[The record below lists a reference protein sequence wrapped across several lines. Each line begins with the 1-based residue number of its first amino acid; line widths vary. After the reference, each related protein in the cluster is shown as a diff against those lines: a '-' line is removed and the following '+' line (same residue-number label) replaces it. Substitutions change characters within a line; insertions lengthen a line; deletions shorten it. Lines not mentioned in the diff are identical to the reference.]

1 MIRSATPPV
10 TTLTV
15 FSFAP
20 RMRAWAFVQMGL
32 ARPLLRSVPGMRFRK
47 LLGTGR
53 GIGFTLRPDWGRYA
67 LLAVWDSEEDAGV
80 FLRSSRFM
88 ERYRRRAM
96 HEWTTILKTIS
107 AHGAWDGLNPFLP
120 SGASSDDGRVGVLTR
135 ATIRPGRLRPF
146 WKMVAPIS
154 EALERAEGLEC
165 SIGIG
170 EIPFI
175 RQATLSIWSDH
186 DAMKRFAY
194 ADPVHRGVVERT
206 RAESWYAEELFARFA
221 VIHVSGQLR

>member
-1 MIRSATPPV
+1 MIRSVPGPV

-20 RMRAWAFVQMGL
+20 RMRAWAFAQMGL
-32 ARPLLRSVPGMRFRK
+32 ARPLLRSVPGMRFHK

-67 LLAVWDSEEDAGV
+67 LLGVWDSEEDARA

-88 ERYRRRAM
+88 ERYRRCAM
-96 HEWTTILKTIS
+96 REWTTILETIS
-107 AHGAWDGLNPFLP
+107 AHGAWDGVNPFLP
-120 SGASSDDGRVGVLTR
+120 SGRSDADGRVGVLTR

-154 EALERAEGLEC
+154 EALGRAEGLEY

-170 EIPFI
+170 EVPFI

-186 DAMKRFAY
+186 AAMKRFAY
-194 ADPVHRGVVERT
+194 ADPIHRGVVQRT

-221 VIHVSGQLR
+221 VVHVGGQLQ